1 MYIVVSFSRLS
12 LIVVLTLTLT
22 LVGYHSSSSSSAAAA
37 AAADANTLELQ
48 SSNDKGGPPTI
59 NDPRLKVDLVF
70 KGLQFPTSMAFLG
83 PNDTN
88 IVLT

>member
-1 MYIVVSFSRLS
+1 
-12 LIVVLTLTLT
+12 LTLTLT
-22 LVGYHSSSSSSAAAA
+22 LVGYHSSSSSSSSSSAA

-70 KGLQFPTSMAFLG
+70 KGLQFPTSME
-83 PNDTN
+83 
-88 IVLT
+88 LTSSIRSILRHI